1 MKLGT
6 LIVSTNAF
14 SRSSLG
20 YTVSQLEAAGIRRIS
35 LWGGAAHGFSGYP
48 GSSQADELRQLMR
61 QHRMELIEFAPE
73 VLSYPFNPADDRA
86 EVRRRTAAYYKACAA
101 FCARVEIPRLL
112 LHPGTQLLDRS
123 FPQALHQAAGVL
135 QEACAAADALGVQPL
150 LLHGAANYAPGL
162 SGTAK
167 LLEEIGS
174 PSLLVSLDAGRLLLD
189 GETLFDAHRLFRGRI
204 AGVRISSGSA
214 HRVPTAQDAPLR
226 ELVQSLPTY
235 ELDGCIVWE
244 FDHSAY
250 RPDPGRALRAGLSV
264 MQTW

>member
-73 VLSYPFNPADDRA
+73 VFSYPFNPADDSA
-86 EVRRRTAAYYKACAA
+86 EVRRRTAAYYEACAA

-112 LHPGTQLLDRS
+112 LHPGT
-123 FPQALHQAAGVL
+123 
-135 QEACAAADALGVQPL
+135 
-150 LLHGAANYAPGL
+150 
-162 SGTAK
+162 
-167 LLEEIGS
+167 
-174 PSLLVSLDAGRLLLD
+174 
-189 GETLFDAHRLFRGRI
+189 
-204 AGVRISSGSA
+204 
-214 HRVPTAQDAPLR
+214 
-226 ELVQSLPTY
+226 
-235 ELDGCIVWE
+235 
-244 FDHSAY
+244 
-250 RPDPGRALRAGLSV
+250 
-264 MQTW
+264 

>member
-1 MKLGT
+1 
-6 LIVSTNAF
+6 
-14 SRSSLG
+14 
-20 YTVSQLEAAGIRRIS
+20 
-35 LWGGAAHGFSGYP
+35 
-48 GSSQADELRQLMR
+48 MR

-73 VLSYPFNPADDRA
+73 VLSYPFNPADDSA
-86 EVRRRTAAYYKACAA
+86 EVRRRTAAYYEACAA

-112 LHPGTQLLDRS
+112 LHPGTQLLDGS
-123 FPQALHQAAGVL
+123 FLQALHQAAGVL
-135 QEACAAADALGVQPL
+135 REACAAADALGVQPL

-189 GETLFDAHRLFRGRI
+189 GETLSDAHRLFRGRI

-250 RPDPGRALRAGLSV
+250 RPDPGQALRAGLSV

>member
-135 QEACAAADALGVQPL
+135 REACAHPPFEQLAVFRAAQLG
-150 LLHGAANYAPGL
+150 AC
-162 SGTAK
+162 
-167 LLEEIGS
+167 
-174 PSLLVSLDAGRLLLD
+174 D
-189 GETLFDAHRLFRGRI
+189 
-204 AGVRISSGSA
+204 
-214 HRVPTAQDAPLR
+214 
-226 ELVQSLPTY
+226 
-235 ELDGCIVWE
+235 
-244 FDHSAY
+244 
-250 RPDPGRALRAGLSV
+250 GRASERVAQLICGYL
-264 MQTW
+264 Q